1 MSRVSR
7 DSLDVYL
14 FSLVFPRFPMLS
26 QYLSLCPGPIL
37 IYHPPIMQML
47 TWHPPEYPMLTW
59 LPTVPVTVVLL
70 CAPKICWQTCC
81 SFSAI
86 QIFPQSLISK
96 LQKDSSK
103 NKARLK
109 CGPSS
114 GTLGP
119 IQIIFAR
126 VYLLYWAGSVFK
138 SQLPSTKTLWVV
150 AFLRTFFAS
159 IL

>member
-1 MSRVSR
+1 MFTCFLWFSR
-7 DSLDVYL
+7 D
-14 FSLVFPRFPMLS
+14 FPCYPS
-26 QYLSLCPGPIL
+26 
-37 IYHPPIMQML
+37 IYHFVQVLFLFIILPLCQML
-47 TWHPPEYPMLTW
+47 TWHPPEYPMLTYAHQG
-59 LPTVPVTVVLL
+59 LSYF
-70 CAPKICWQTCC
+70 CAHRKICWQACC
-81 SFSAI
+81 CFSAI

-96 LQKDSSK
+96 LQKDSPK
-103 NKARLK
+103 DKARPK

-119 IQIIFAR
+119 IQIIFTR
-126 VYLLYWAGSVFK
+126 VHLLYWAGSVFK